1 MKKYC
6 FHQKL
11 FAFQLDSN
19 FPQGHFNFLM
29 LANVYRVVVKAEA
42 SLQLRALD
50 LIVIVEIELVFWI
63 SKCHPL
69 SSTSFELLVK
79 PY

>member
-29 LANVYRVVVKAEA
+29 VANVTRVVVKAEA
-42 SLQLRALD
+42 SLKLRALD
-50 LIVIVEIELVFWI
+50 LIVIVEIELVYWI
-63 SKCHPL
+63 SKCP
-69 SSTSFELLVK
+69 FAELDKL
-79 PY
+79 